1 MCNKK
6 LFFCFIRTFNTKSLI
21 HPTYTPV
28 TINCSAKGN
37 DKKKWGVVM
46 NNLHQESITYELYF
60 YQHIG
65 FILNWSH
72 MINKHEIGFQLYC
85 FCHVARYAAGCLN
98 SRDQEERM
106 QYLLFTYLFLKRGCN
121 KF

>member
-1 MCNKK
+1 MWNKK
-6 LFFCFIRTFNTKSLI
+6 LFFALLGHLI
-21 HPTYTPV
+21 PKALHPTYTPV

-37 DKKKWGVVM
+37 GKKKWSVVM
-46 NNLHQESITYELYF
+46 NNLHQESITCVLYF

-85 FCHVARYAAGCLN
+85 FCHVARFAAVCLN

-106 QYLLFTYLFLKRGCN
+106 QYLLFTYLFLKRGCST
-121 KF
+121 F